1 MNLEDY
7 VSFIKFSL
15 TGDFLELEIS
25 DESIAKVV
33 KESLKEIQRYT
44 NEFRLKEV
52 SFKNCIDT
60 KDLNCYAVTN
70 VYRTKSL
77 ANLNEKVDGLTDP
90 VYLQF
95 WTSFGLG
102 TTYNLN
108 NYILNYAA
116 YSELQQIRNTLS
128 TDLFFKEDKASKRL
142 YINTSMG
149 VPDNVIIEYIPI
161 YKDVSE
167 VEDEYWIDY
176 LKRLAL
182 AKTKVILGRLRTY
195 VKQTSSLVNLDG
207 DTILEEGNNELIALR
222 EELENNNDYFYP
234 ID

>member
-1 MNLEDY
+1 MTLEEY
-7 VSFIKFSL
+7 TEFVKFNL
-15 TGDFLELEIS
+15 TGDVLELEIS

-52 SFKNCIDT
+52 AYSNCIDISGL
-60 KDLNCYAVTN
+60 DSYAVTN
-70 VYRTKSL
+70 VYRTKSI
-77 ANLNEKVDGLTDP
+77 ANLNEDVNGVTDP

-108 NYILNYAA
+108 NYILNFAT
-116 YSELQQIRNTLS
+116 YSELQQIRNTLG
-128 TDLFFKEDKASKRL
+128 TDLFFKEDKHSKKL
-142 YINTSMG
+142 YVTSSIG
-149 VPDNVIIEYIPI
+149 RPENVVIEYIPI

-167 VEDEYWIDY
+167 VLDEYWIDY

-182 AKTKVILGRLRTY
+182 AKTKIILGRLRTS
-195 VKQTSSLVNLDG
+195 VKQSSALISLDG
-207 DTILEEGNNELIALR
+207 DTILEEGNKELDALR
-222 EELENNNDYFYP
+222 EELEANNDLFYP
-234 ID
+234 VD